1 VLFFKTIIK
10 NHNYDSNYGRLIE
23 SQRSYHIEKVQFL
36 DTTNPSVSQTGCRD
50 TFVCRKYSLVCRKYS
65 LVCRKYSL
73 VCCKKS

>member
-36 DTTNPSVSQTGCRD
+36 DATYPSVSQTGCRINL
-50 TFVCRKYSLVCRKYS
+50 VYRKYYLVCRK
-65 LVCRKYSL
+65 
-73 VCCKKS
+73 KS